1 MSKNRLSM
9 YVICCHVDKAMDEG
23 DLKSKYNIP
32 IQAGV
37 ALTDKR
43 ICDINDYDDFPESIS
58 DRNKRYS
65 EMTAMYWIGKHIDS
79 EYIGISHYRRRFL
92 LSDELLEDYIN
103 KGFDIITTEDYPLP
117 QSIKACYIDEHYAKD
132 WDLFME
138 ILKEQSPEDVS
149 LAEEV
154 YSREYIHPCNMNIF
168 KADIY
173 KEYCEYV
180 FPILDTFY
188 SRSPLKKDIYQ
199 RRDVGFIG
207 ERLSSLFV
215 EKIIRE
221 GKKVFKAP
229 FKDLR
234 TKGWS
239 PEDECDLSNHNL
251 VYEKCR
257 RFYDMDDISKCRL
270 MVAATL
276 DKGGIYNP
284 KLRTLLYLFR
294 AAMKEQN
301 EYDKTLFEYLPDE
314 YKKDLDTLVSMFEG
328 VINLVKILS
337 QGITSEGVKIFRD
350 FMGTTGFTK
359 EVFEMAC
366 EMTGKDKDIYNQ
378 VS

>member
-32 IQAGV
+32 IQAGA

-132 WDLFME
+132 WDLFMV

-168 KADIY
+168 KADI
-173 KEYCEYV
+173 
-180 FPILDTFY
+180 
-188 SRSPLKKDIYQ
+188 
-199 RRDVGFIG
+199 
-207 ERLSSLFV
+207 
-215 EKIIRE
+215 
-221 GKKVFKAP
+221 
-229 FKDLR
+229 
-234 TKGWS
+234 
-239 PEDECDLSNHNL
+239 
-251 VYEKCR
+251 
-257 RFYDMDDISKCRL
+257 
-270 MVAATL
+270 
-276 DKGGIYNP
+276 
-284 KLRTLLYLFR
+284 
-294 AAMKEQN
+294 
-301 EYDKTLFEYLPDE
+301 
-314 YKKDLDTLVSMFEG
+314 
-328 VINLVKILS
+328 
-337 QGITSEGVKIFRD
+337 
-350 FMGTTGFTK
+350 
-359 EVFEMAC
+359 
-366 EMTGKDKDIYNQ
+366 
-378 VS
+378 